1 MNILFVH
8 QNFPGQFRHLA
19 PALAGRGHR
28 VVALTDSSNAQAT
41 EVTTF
46 RYRHDAT
53 RPEAAA
59 TRLGRTFTEMT
70 DRATTVA
77 RAAAQLA
84 GRHAF
89 VPDVVFGHLGWGE
102 TLFLREVFPA
112 ARHLVYAEF
121 YYGARGRDSDF
132 DPEFQRPGLARAMS
146 VTARKAHLA
155 LAMAEADA
163 ALAPTRWQASTF
175 PHEFAAKTTVCF
187 DGVDTD
193 RVRPDPAAR
202 FTLPTGQV
210 LAPGDEVLTFVNRNF
225 GPYRGFHVFMRALPA
240 VLAARPEAQV
250 VLVGGDGSSY
260 ESPPAG
266 GGSWRERMLA
276 ELGDRLDLSRIHFVG
291 RLAYDRYLALLQV
304 GRVHAYLTYPFVLS
318 WSMIEAMAAGCCLV
332 ASRTPPVEEFLTDG
346 VTGRLV
352 DFFDVA
358 GWSHAL
364 IAALADPGAAAPLR
378 LAARA
383 HAVARCDLARVCLPR
398 LLGFV
403 ESGGRQSDRAAAAGA
418 GRG

>member
-1 MNILFVH
+1 VNILFVH

-28 VVALTDSSNAQAT
+28 VVALTDAANTQAT
-41 EVTTF
+41 AVETF
-46 RYRHDAT
+46 RYRHDST

-59 TRLGRTFTEMT
+59 TRLGRSFTEMT

-77 RAAAQLA
+77 RAADLLRARQ
-84 GRHAF
+84 GFR
-89 VPDVVFGHLGWGE
+89 PDVVFGHLGWGE

-146 VTARKAHLA
+146 VTARKGHLA

-163 ALAPTRWQASTF
+163 ALAPTLWQAGTF
-175 PHEFAAKTTVCF
+175 PAEFRTKITVCF

-193 RVRPDPAAR
+193 RVRPDPGAR
-202 FTLPTGQV
+202 FTLPSGRV

-225 GPYRGFHVFMRALPA
+225 GPYRGFHVFMRALPE
-240 VLAARPEAQV
+240 VLAARPAAEV
-250 VLVGGDGSSY
+250 VLVGGDATSY
-260 ESPPAG
+260 EAPPAG
-266 GGSWRERMLA
+266 GGTWRERLLA
-276 ELGDRLDLSRIHFVG
+276 EVGDRLDRARVHFVG

-318 WSMIEAMAAGCCLV
+318 WSMVEAMAAGCCLV
-332 ASRTPPVEEFLTDG
+332 ASRTAPVEEFVTDG
-346 VTGRLV
+346 VSGRLV

-358 GWSHAL
+358 GWSAAL
-364 IAALADPGAAAPLR
+364 IAALADPAAGAPLR
-378 LAARA
+378 RAARA
-383 HAVARCDLARVCLPR
+383 EVVARHDLARVCLPR
-398 LLGFV
+398 LLAFV
-403 ESGGRQSDRAAAAGA
+403 EAGGRDAAPPGPQP
-418 GRG
+418 G

>member
-1 MNILFVH
+1 MDILFVH

-19 PALAGRGHR
+19 PALAARGHR
-28 VVALTDSSNAQAT
+28 VVALTDAANAQTTA
-41 EVTTF
+41 VTTF

-77 RAAAQLA
+77 RAAAQLT
-84 GRHAF
+84 GRHGFA
-89 VPDVVFGHLGWGE
+89 PEVVFGHLGWGE

-132 DPEFQRPGLARAMS
+132 DPEFQRTGLARAMA

-175 PHEFAAKTTVCF
+175 PPEFAAKITVCF

-202 FTLPTGQV
+202 FALPSGRV
-210 LAPGDEVLTFVNRNF
+210 LVPGDEVLTFVNRNF
-225 GPYRGFHVFMRALPA
+225 GPYRGFHIFMRALPA
-240 VLAARPEAQV
+240 VLAARPGAQV

-260 ESPPAG
+260 EAPPAG
-266 GGSWRERMLA
+266 GGSWRARMLA
-276 ELGDRLDLSRIHFVG
+276 ELGDRLDPARVHFVG
-291 RLAYDRYLALLQV
+291 RLPYERYLALLQV

-318 WSMIEAMAAGCCLV
+318 WSMVEAMAAGSCLV
-332 ASRTPPVEEFLTDG
+332 ASRTTPVEEFVTDG
-346 VTGRLV
+346 ATGRLV

-358 GWSHAL
+358 GWS
-364 IAALADPGAAAPLR
+364 AALVAALGDPAAAAPLCA
-378 LAARA
+378 AARA
-383 HAVARCDLARVCLPR
+383 EAVARHDLARICLPR
-398 LLGFV
+398 LVAFV
-403 ESGGRQSDRAAAAGA
+403 ESGGRDAAAADS
-418 GRG
+418 R